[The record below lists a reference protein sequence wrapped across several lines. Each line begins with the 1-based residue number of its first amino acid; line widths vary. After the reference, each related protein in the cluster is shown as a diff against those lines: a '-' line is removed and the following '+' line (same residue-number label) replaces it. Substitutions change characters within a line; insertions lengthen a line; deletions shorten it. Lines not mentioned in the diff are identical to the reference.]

1 MKRRKC
7 KHCGRSFILT
17 SRHPNQKYCSQKE
30 CQRVRKTD
38 WQRRKLAGDEDYRIN
53 QADCRANWASQHPGY
68 WKQYR
73 EKHPEYV
80 QRNKEKQLKRNRI
93 NRERPPLMAIA
104 SNIAKMDANHR
115 EKPFISGYYKLIPVT
130 ETPFANMAPILVR
143 IHEAASPDVRL

>member
-53 QADCRANWASQHPGY
+53 QADCWANWASQHPGY

-93 NRERPPLMAIA
+93 NRGQPPLMAIT
-104 SNIAKMDANHR
+104 SNIAKMDANHS

-130 ETPFANMAPILVR
+130 ETPFATMGPILVR
-143 IHEAASPDVRL
+143 IHEAAPPGVPL